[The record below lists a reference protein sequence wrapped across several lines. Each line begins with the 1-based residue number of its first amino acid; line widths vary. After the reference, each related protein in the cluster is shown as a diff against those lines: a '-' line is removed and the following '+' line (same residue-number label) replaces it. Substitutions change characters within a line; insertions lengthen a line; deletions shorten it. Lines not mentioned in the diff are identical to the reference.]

1 MEVAVRLQSVMQAH
15 CNEALR
21 LLSNGTPPPTA
32 LTNELTVGSQLSFLL
47 KGYRLREVGRHLMEA
62 HILVFVHPSTIWT

>member
-32 LTNELTVGSQLSFLL
+32 LTNELTVCSQLSLL
-47 KGYRLREVGRHLMEA
+47 SKGYRSKLREVGRCLMEA
-62 HILVFVHPSTIWT
+62 HILVFVHPSTI